1 MKFWSCRILDPP
13 LPPPPII
20 IWIAELNNMVIQKG
34 EWGLPVGGVIMGG
47 ERSVGDEDQGRLYV
61 EGSCLYFLE
70 K

>member
-1 MKFWSCRILDPP
+1 
-13 LPPPPII
+13 
-20 IWIAELNNMVIQKG
+20 MVIQKG